1 MEIARV
7 IVGMTSKR
15 DYYGI
20 LGISKEAD
28 KKQIKKVY
36 RKLALRYHPDRNKS
50 PDAEERFKQ
59 INVAYV
65 ILSDDDKR
73 QRYDSLEI
81 VTDEK
86 DIDFKQEDVVI
97 TTPPVTPTPLS
108 DEEVKVSRFS
118 ILIDPTLCLAFGS
131 CETLAPKVF
140 IINQNVQ
147 FNPKAV
153 VADELG
159 ADIETILDAAQT
171 CPTRAIIIIDK
182 VTGEQIYP

>member
-1 MEIARV
+1 M
-7 IVGMTSKR
+7 VGMTSKR
-15 DYYGI
+15 DYYGT
-20 LGISKEAD
+20 LGISKDAD

-65 ILSDDDKR
+65 ILSDDEKR

-81 VTDEK
+81 VTDER
-86 DIDFKQEDVVI
+86 DIDFEIMSEEVI
-97 TTPPVTPTPLS
+97 TTPPPTTTPIS
-108 DEEVKVSRFS
+108 DDEEVKVSRFS

-140 IINQNVQ
+140 VVDQNVQ

-171 CPTRAIIIIDK
+171 CPTRAIIITDK

>member
-1 MEIARV
+1 M
-7 IVGMTSKR
+7 VGMTSKR
-15 DYYGI
+15 DYYGT
-20 LGISKEAD
+20 LGISKDAD
-28 KKQIKKVY
+28 KKQIKKAY

-65 ILSDDDKR
+65 ILSDDEKR

-81 VTDEK
+81 VTDDK
-86 DIDFKQEDVVI
+86 DLDFEIKHEETVI
-97 TTPPVTPTPLS
+97 TPPPVTPSPLS
-108 DEEVKVSRFS
+108 DEETKVSRFS